1 MKNKPFEASEL
12 FLSLEGESVET
23 GRATVYFRTTKCN
36 FECRG
41 FNNPSCSDTTSHS
54 VLKFNPNDYQKL
66 SEMPPISV
74 GCDSQY
80 SWNPEFS
87 HTWTS
92 YTAEELAV
100 ALTDLCPHKSWIHP
114 ITNMPVILSITGG
127 EPMLRQKHLPDL
139 LFHHLMKD
147 CKHVLI
153 ETNASV
159 PMRSDFLVSVR
170 EWLKADPERKWTW
183 ACSPKLSA
191 SGEPR
196 HKAVRPDVVKLMEL
210 DGVRCNRYFKFVCG
224 PNSEHFDEVQSV
236 LDEYRSAGCVIPP
249 ETIEIMPEACTGQQQ
264 RDIAVQVADMCME
277 RGFKFCFRLQNSL
290 YENAIGK

>member
-12 FLSLEGESVET
+12 FLSLEGESIET

-41 FNNPSCSDTTSHS
+41 FNNPTCADTTSHS
-54 VLKFNPNDYQKL
+54 VLTFNPKMYVSLAD
-66 SEMPPISV
+66 MPPITV

-92 YTAEELAV
+92 YTAEELAR

-114 ITNMPVILSITGG
+114 VTNMPVILSITGG
-127 EPMLRQKHLPDL
+127 EPMLRQKQLPEL
-139 LFHHLMKD
+139 LFHPLMRD

-159 PMRSDFLVSVR
+159 PVRSEFIESVNK
-170 EWLKADPERKWTW
+170 WLAEDIERKWTW

-196 HKAVRPDVVKLMEL
+196 QKAIQPGVIKAMENVSRY
-210 DGVRCNRYFKFVCG
+210 DRYFKFVCG
-224 PNSEHFDEVQSV
+224 PKHEHFDEVQSV
-236 LDEYRSAGCVIPP
+236 LDEYRAAGCSIPP

-264 RDIAVQVADMCME
+264 RDIAVQVADMCMQ